1 MFEQFPT
8 NFLRGLRT
16 PDSVGLPRNSL
27 CPISDLETK
36 VNVLNIMSDCGLIV
50 MNYDIFA
57 ILRNDS
63 NDFHVNEVHV
73 IESIKSKHMFQHS
86 FAIFI

>member
-1 MFEQFPT
+1 
-8 NFLRGLRT
+8 
-16 PDSVGLPRNSL
+16 
-27 CPISDLETK
+27 
-36 VNVLNIMSDCGLIV
+36 MSDCGLIV
-50 MNYDIFA
+50 MNYDTFA